1 MNLSQ
6 LTIPIT
12 IILVPQGAEY
22 QAICRG
28 IKQITG
34 RPKPMILSIPMGAE
48 LVTKYL
54 ETWLQ
59 TTTNFPEHSQPK
71 VLLMGLC
78 GSLSRN
84 YSVGDIVVYND
95 CVAIDRNQD
104 RPKPLVQQC
113 CSQLTSLVHQQLGN
127 KANSVG
133 DSGYD
138 CAPLAPQFWGEQNSQ
153 SPPKLGDLGGL
164 SKTKPTRIHT
174 SMGEQNSQSP
184 PKLGDL
190 GGLSK
195 TKPTRI
201 HTSTQ
206 QRQAN
211 LVRGLSSD
219 RIISSSL
226 EKRQLGQS
234 YQADVVDMEGFATLS
249 VINPK
254 GFAVAMVRV
263 ISDDSYY
270 NIPDLTPAI
279 SADGSLKPLP
289 LAIGM
294 LKQPIAATRLI
305 RGSLRGLKVLEQL
318 SIRLFS

>member
-6 LTIPIT
+6 LTIPVT

-34 RPKPMILSIPMGAE
+34 RPKPLILSIPIGE
-48 LVTKYL
+48 EPVTQYL

-59 TTTNFPEHSQPK
+59 TTTNFPQHSLPK

-78 GSLSRN
+78 GSLSPN

-104 RPKPLVQQC
+104 RPQPLVQQC
-113 CSQLTSLVHQQLGN
+113 CSQLTSLVQQQLG
-127 KANSVG
+127 K
-133 DSGYD
+133 
-138 CAPLAPQFWGEQNSQ
+138 
-153 SPPKLGDLGGL
+153 K
-164 SKTKPTRIHT
+164 
-174 SMGEQNSQSP
+174 
-184 PKLGDL
+184 
-190 GGLSK
+190 
-195 TKPTRI
+195 
-201 HTSTQ
+201 
-206 QRQAN
+206 AN

-219 RIISSSL
+219 RIIWSSS

-249 VINPK
+249 VLNPK

-270 NIPDLTPAI
+270 DNMPDLTPAI
-279 SADGSLKPLP
+279 SADGSLKPFP
-289 LAIGM
+289 LAMGM

-305 RGSLRGLKVLEQL
+305 RGSLRGLKVLQQV

>member
-6 LTIPIT
+6 LTIPVT

-28 IKQITG
+28 INQITG
-34 RPKPMILSIPMGAE
+34 RPLPRILSIPIGAE
-48 LVTKYL
+48 PVTQYL

-59 TTTNFPEHSQPK
+59 TTTNFPKHSQPQ

-78 GSLSRN
+78 GSLSPN

-104 RPKPLVQQC
+104 RPEPLVQQC
-113 CSQLTSLVHQQLGN
+113 CSQLTSLVQQQLG
-127 KANSVG
+127 K
-133 DSGYD
+133 
-138 CAPLAPQFWGEQNSQ
+138 
-153 SPPKLGDLGGL
+153 K
-164 SKTKPTRIHT
+164 
-174 SMGEQNSQSP
+174 
-184 PKLGDL
+184 
-190 GGLSK
+190 
-195 TKPTRI
+195 
-201 HTSTQ
+201 
-206 QRQAN
+206 AN

-219 RIISSSL
+219 RIIWSSL

-249 VINPK
+249 VLNAK

-270 NIPDLTPAI
+270 NIPDLTSAI

-289 LAIGM
+289 LAMGM

-305 RGSLRGLKVLEQL
+305 RGSLRGLKVLEEL
-318 SIRLFS
+318 SIRLFSNRQASTTEV

>member
-6 LTIPIT
+6 LTIPVT

-28 IKQITG
+28 INQITS
-34 RPKPMILSIPMGAE
+34 RPLPLILSIPIGAE
-48 LVTKYL
+48 PVTQYL

-59 TTTNFPEHSQPK
+59 TPTNFPKHSPPK
-71 VLLMGLC
+71 VLVMGLC
-78 GSLSRN
+78 GSLSPN

-104 RPKPLVQQC
+104 RPQPLVQQC
-113 CSQLTSLVHQQLGN
+113 CSQLTSLVQQQLGN
-127 KANSVG
+127 K
-133 DSGYD
+133 
-138 CAPLAPQFWGEQNSQ
+138 
-153 SPPKLGDLGGL
+153 
-164 SKTKPTRIHT
+164 
-174 SMGEQNSQSP
+174 
-184 PKLGDL
+184 
-190 GGLSK
+190 
-195 TKPTRI
+195 
-201 HTSTQ
+201 
-206 QRQAN
+206 AN

-219 RIISSSL
+219 RIIWSSS

-249 VINPK
+249 VLNAK

-270 NIPDLTPAI
+270 DNMPDLTPAI
-279 SADGSLKPLP
+279 SADGSLKPFP
-289 LAIGM
+289 LAMGM

-305 RGSLRGLKVLEQL
+305 RGSLRGLKVLQQL
-318 SIRLFS
+318 SMRLFSL

>member
-6 LTIPIT
+6 LTIPVT

-34 RPKPMILSIPMGAE
+34 RPKPMILSIPIGE
-48 LVTKYL
+48 EPVTKYL

-59 TTTNFPEHSQPK
+59 TPTNFPQHSLPK
-71 VLLMGLC
+71 ILLMGLC
-78 GSLSRN
+78 GSLSPN

-104 RPKPLVQQC
+104 RSKPLVQQC
-113 CSQLTSLVHQQLGN
+113 CSQLTSLVQQQLGN

-164 SKTKPTRIHT
+164 SKTKPTRI
-174 SMGEQNSQSP
+174 N
-184 PKLGDL
+184 
-190 GGLSK
+190 
-195 TKPTRI
+195 
-201 HTSTQ
+201 TSTQ

-219 RIISSSL
+219 RIISSSV

-249 VINPK
+249 VLNPK

-270 NIPDLTPAI
+270 DNMPDLTPAI

-289 LAIGM
+289 LAMGM

-305 RGSLRGLKVLEQL
+305 RGSLRGLKVLEEL
-318 SIRLFS
+318 SIRLLSQ

>member
-6 LTIPIT
+6 ATIPVT
-12 IILVPQGAEY
+12 IILAPQGAEY

-34 RPKPMILSIPMGAE
+34 RPKPMILSIPIGAE
-48 LVTKYL
+48 PVTKYL

-59 TTTNFPEHSQPK
+59 TTTNFPEHSPPK
-71 VLLMGLC
+71 ILLMGLC
-78 GSLSRN
+78 GSLSPN

-95 CVAIDRNQD
+95 CVAIDRKQD
-104 RPKPLVQQC
+104 RPQPLVQQC
-113 CSQLTSLVHQQLGN
+113 CSQLTSLVQQQLGN

-164 SKTKPTRIHT
+164 SKTK
-174 SMGEQNSQSP
+174 S
-184 PKLGDL
+184 
-190 GGLSK
+190 
-195 TKPTRI
+195 TRI

-219 RIISSSL
+219 RIISSSSQ
-226 EKRQLGQS
+226 KRQLGQS

-249 VINPK
+249 VLNPK

-289 LAIGM
+289 FAIGM
-294 LKQPIAATRLI
+294 VKQPIAATRLI
-305 RGSLRGLKVLEQL
+305 RGSLRGLKVLQQL
-318 SIRLFS
+318 SIRLLS

>member
-1 MNLSQ
+1 MNLCQ
-6 LTIPIT
+6 ATIPVT
-12 IILVPQGAEY
+12 IILAPQGAEY

-34 RPKPMILSIPMGAE
+34 RPLPLILSIPIGE
-48 LVTKYL
+48 EPVTKYL

-59 TTTNFPEHSQPK
+59 TTTNFPEHSPPK

-78 GSLSRN
+78 GSLSPN

-95 CVAIDRNQD
+95 CVAIQRNQD
-104 RPKPLVQQC
+104 RPEPLVQQC
-113 CSQLTSLVHQQLGN
+113 CSQLTSLVQQQLGN
-127 KANSVG
+127 K
-133 DSGYD
+133 
-138 CAPLAPQFWGEQNSQ
+138 
-153 SPPKLGDLGGL
+153 
-164 SKTKPTRIHT
+164 
-174 SMGEQNSQSP
+174 
-184 PKLGDL
+184 
-190 GGLSK
+190 
-195 TKPTRI
+195 
-201 HTSTQ
+201 
-206 QRQAN
+206 AN

-219 RIISSSL
+219 RIICSSL

-249 VINPK
+249 VLNPK

-263 ISDDSYY
+263 ISDDSNY

-289 LAIGM
+289 LAMGM

-305 RGSLRGLKVLEQL
+305 RGSLRGLKVLEEL
-318 SIRLFS
+318 SIRLFSNRQASTTEA

>member
-6 LTIPIT
+6 ATIPVT

-28 IKQITG
+28 INQITS
-34 RPKPMILSIPMGAE
+34 RPLPLILSIPIGAE
-48 LVTKYL
+48 PVTQYL
-54 ETWLQ
+54 ETWLK
-59 TTTNFPEHSQPK
+59 TTTNFPQHSLPK
-71 VLLMGLC
+71 VLVMGLC
-78 GSLSRN
+78 GSLSPN

-104 RPKPLVQQC
+104 RPQPLVQQC
-113 CSQLTSLVHQQLGN
+113 CSQLTSLVQQQLGN
-127 KANSVG
+127 K
-133 DSGYD
+133 
-138 CAPLAPQFWGEQNSQ
+138 
-153 SPPKLGDLGGL
+153 
-164 SKTKPTRIHT
+164 
-174 SMGEQNSQSP
+174 
-184 PKLGDL
+184 
-190 GGLSK
+190 
-195 TKPTRI
+195 
-201 HTSTQ
+201 
-206 QRQAN
+206 AN

-249 VINPK
+249 LLNSK

-270 NIPDLTPAI
+270 DNMPDLTPAI
-279 SADGSLKPLP
+279 SADGSLKPFP
-289 LAIGM
+289 LAMGM

-305 RGSLRGLKVLEQL
+305 RGSLRGLKVLQQV